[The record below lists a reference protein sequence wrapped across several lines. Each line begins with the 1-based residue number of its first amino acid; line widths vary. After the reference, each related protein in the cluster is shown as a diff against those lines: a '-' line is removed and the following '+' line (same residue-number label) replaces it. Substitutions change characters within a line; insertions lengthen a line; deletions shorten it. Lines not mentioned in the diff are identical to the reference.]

1 MIQSITREQASKII
15 ETNKPLGSFIT
26 IENDTFTGIDNIT
39 GNAFTE
45 DFKDLKNC
53 LAYLNGADLEDCL
66 ELDYGR

>member
-1 MIQSITREQASKII
+1 MIQIITHEQASKII